1 MWLVLL
7 QLVLLRLHFQKFNGV
22 FGRQMGFY
30 FRQIKSGF
38 PHKII
43 MFDFSWLFLLL
54 ITFWCRTT
62 TYHYVLFHTTTF
74 YIEWL
79 NINCLRFVIERI
91 TYLQFAP
98 AGVFVVRASK
108 WVVWEQKTLHSL
120 KGFFG
125 GLVALLWCGYSKTV
139 WSCCCGCVS
148 MMSAARMDELSVGGF
163 RWSWLLIRVCMW

>member
-62 TYHYVLFHTTTF
+62 TTTL
-74 YIEWL
+74 YIERL
-79 NINCLRFVIERI
+79 NINCLRLYNIFTIRS
-91 TYLQFAP
+91 
-98 AGVFVVRASK
+98 FVVRASK
-108 WVVWEQKTLHSL
+108 CAWEEAEDAALIKRV
-120 KGFFG
+120 FG
-125 GLVALLWCGYSKTV
+125 SLVALVLWCGYSKDRLV
-139 WSCCCGCVS
+139 LLLLRLCFDDAGGEDGLV
-148 MMSAARMDELSVGGF
+148 VG
-163 RWSWLLIRVCMW
+163 WRV